1 MKLPANNANHIKVPL
16 SCLKITDNV
25 RMNFDEAEIEELAN
39 SIRQN
44 GLMNPITVR
53 PPETD
58 ADGNKTYEV
67 IAGDR
72 RIRAHQW
79 LCEHGDDF
87 SLIECCIRTGDKWA
101 LQMIENIQ
109 RTDLTPREKENA
121 VAKALEEG
129 LTQTQIADKLSKPIQ
144 WVSDIVAGAK
154 IRKVADAAGLNTEEI
169 TTKTLSQLRSI
180 PADKLQDCLKE
191 LIAEGGTYRVAT
203 RMMQE
208 EKNPETTHVSTIS
221 ENLPNGLYL
230 GVEVD
235 KLGKRL
241 FFKDLL
247 PGKFFILNESTDSLI
262 VYKLCQIVEIYK
274 DCASFSDGT
283 NVSVNDGAS
292 VIQQFV
298 DGNDS
303 NNWIYDISP
312 ETKPFPSTILRFK
325 DDEESVISPS
335 EMSEEERE
343 DEVHRYNNAFAES
356 MRRETPEHDGGNGQE
371 RFAPGTIISH
381 AGKRLFFADLYV
393 GKEFVHANDKNSAQ
407 HLKVCK
413 VSKIDDDCFEYI
425 DGDRCCGECSGS
437 RKKYIDSEVCEHND
451 WIYEIP
457 DDAVAVKVPD
467 MQPVKT
473 ETGNTQS
480 KGGISLRELNKLIVN
495 TSFDKETKVEILF
508 YGKMFSVFS
517 ASFDKKNNRLILA
530 NDPYDSEL
538 PEEKR
543 KGVKNPISKQIQTR
557 WQVFCKSKKIAESEK
572 TAFAFY
578 QELAHF
584 FEDTY
589 ED

>member
-1 MKLPANNANHIKVPL
+1 MKLPTNNANHIKIPL

-67 IAGDR
+67 IAGGR

-154 IRKVADAAGLNTEEI
+154 IRKIADAAGLNTEEI

-180 PADKLQDCLKE
+180 PEEKLESCLTQ
-191 LIAEGGTYRVAT
+191 LIAEGGTYRAAT

-208 EKNPETTHVSTIS
+208 EKNPETTHVSTIN

-230 GVEVD
+230 GAEVD
-235 KLGKRL
+235 KFGKRL

-274 DCASFSDGT
+274 DCAYFSDGT

-292 VIQQFV
+292 VSQKFV

-303 NNWIYDISP
+303 YNWIYDISP

-325 DDEESVISPS
+325 DDEESMISPS
-335 EMSEEERE
+335 EISEEEFYYDEE
-343 DEVHRYNNAFAES
+343 DEN
-356 MRRETPEHDGGNGQE
+356 
-371 RFAPGTIISH
+371 FAPGTIISH

-407 HLKVCK
+407 YLKVCK
-413 VSKIDDDCFEYI
+413 VSKIDGDYFEYI
-425 DGDRCCGECSGS
+425 NGDRCCGKYSGS
-437 RKKYIDSEVCEHND
+437 RKKYIDSEVCEHDD
-451 WIYEIP
+451 WIYAIP
-457 DDAVAVKVPD
+457 DDAVAVEIIDVSTMTKTYTEPQQTHKESD
-467 MQPVKT
+467 SIRAAKEFRQPFNWYLNPSDPNAMSSVL
-473 ETGNTQS
+473 GRLHS
-480 KGGISLRELNKLIVN
+480 YLNKLPIN
-495 TSFDKETKVEILF
+495 TKICIQAGNHTATIQ
-508 YGKMFSVFS
+508 SVVYEPENS
-517 ASFDKKNNRLILA
+517 RLIFRA
-530 NDPYDSEL
+530 FDNEFNEEL
-538 PEEKR
+538 
-543 KGVKNPISKQIQTR
+543 
-557 WQVFCKSKKIAESEK
+557 KSK
-572 TAFAFY
+572 
-578 QELAHF
+578 
-584 FEDTY
+584 
-589 ED
+589 

>member
-1 MKLPANNANHIKVPL
+1 MKLPANNANHIKIPL

-67 IAGDR
+67 IAGGR

-154 IRKVADAAGLNTEEI
+154 IRKIADAAGLNTEEI

-180 PADKLQDCLKE
+180 PEEKLESCLTQ
-191 LIAEGGTYRVAT
+191 LIAEGGTYRAAT

-208 EKNPETTHVSTIS
+208 EKKPATTYVSTIN

-235 KLGKRL
+235 KVGKRL
-241 FFKDLL
+241 FFKDLF
-247 PGKFFILNESTDSLI
+247 PGKFFILNQSTDSLI
-262 VYKLCQIVEIYK
+262 IYKLCQIVQINKEHAY
-274 DCASFSDGT
+274 FSDGT
-283 NVSVNDGAS
+283 KLSVNDGAS
-292 VIQQFV
+292 VSQLFV
-298 DGNDS
+298 DGKNSND
-303 NNWIYDISP
+303 WIYDISP
-312 ETKPFPSTILRFK
+312 ETKPIPSTVLRFK
-325 DDEESVISPS
+325 DDKESIILPS
-335 EMSEEERE
+335 EMSEEEFYDDVDFENENEIDEERE
-343 DEVHRYNNAFAES
+343 RKE
-356 MRRETPEHDGGNGQE
+356 Q
-371 RFAPGTIISH
+371 RFSPGTEIDKI
-381 AGKRLFFADLYV
+381 GERLHFADLWMGRNFILPV
-393 GKEFVHANDKNSAQ
+393 EIEKN
-407 HLKVCK
+407 
-413 VSKIDDDCFEYI
+413 
-425 DGDRCCGECSGS
+425 
-437 RKKYIDSEVCEHND
+437 KKYIVAQVTSFNGNHTQLDCYWWTDERDRKGHNVAEKTTIEDFLIDSDEINSHW
-451 WIYEIP
+451 WIYAIP
-457 DDAVAVKVPD
+457 DDAVAVKVPN

-473 ETGNTQS
+473 EPKPQKILQNSDEIPVINLQSEQPLTVGMLMNELQKIPQSNFVVIKANGNLYEVHYVS
-480 KGGISLRELNKLIVN
+480 I
-495 TSFDKETKVEILF
+495 
-508 YGKMFSVFS
+508 
-517 ASFDKKNNRLILA
+517 KKNNLLLTTYA
-530 NDPYDSEL
+530 D
-538 PEEKR
+538 
-543 KGVKNPISKQIQTR
+543 TR
-557 WQVFCKSKKIAESEK
+557 
-572 TAFAFY
+572 Y
-578 QELAHF
+578 QKL
-584 FEDTY
+584 
-589 ED
+589 

>member
-1 MKLPANNANHIKVPL
+1 MKLTTNNANHIKVPL

-25 RMNFDEAEIEELAN
+25 RMNFDEAEIKELAN

-67 IAGDR
+67 IAGGR

-154 IRKVADAAGLNTEEI
+154 IRKIADAAGLNTEEI

-180 PADKLQDCLKE
+180 PEEKLESCLTQ
-191 LIAEGGTYRVAT
+191 LIAEGGTYRAAT

-208 EKNPETTHVSTIS
+208 EKNPETTHVST
-221 ENLPNGLYL
+221 PD
-230 GVEVD
+230 EV
-235 KLGKRL
+235 
-241 FFKDLL
+241 F
-247 PGKFFILNESTDSLI
+247 
-262 VYKLCQIVEIYK
+262 
-274 DCASFSDGT
+274 
-283 NVSVNDGAS
+283 VS
-292 VIQQFV
+292 
-298 DGNDS
+298 
-303 NNWIYDISP
+303 
-312 ETKPFPSTILRFK
+312 
-325 DDEESVISPS
+325 DDESMISPS
-335 EMSEEERE
+335 EISEEEWE
-343 DEVHRYNNAFAES
+343 DEVPRYDNDFAES

-425 DGDRCCGECSGS
+425 DGDRCCGEYSGS

-473 ETGNTQS
+473 EPGNTQS
-480 KGGISLRELNKLIVN
+480 KGGISLRELNKLILN

>member
-1 MKLPANNANHIKVPL
+1 MKLPANNANHIKIPL

-67 IAGDR
+67 IAGGR

-154 IRKVADAAGLNTEEI
+154 IRKFADSAGLNTEEI

-180 PADKLQDCLKE
+180 PADKLQNCLKE
-191 LIAEGGTYRVAT
+191 LIAEGGTYRAAT

-208 EKNPETTHVSTIS
+208 EKYPETTHVSTIK

-235 KLGKRL
+235 KWGKRL

-262 VYKLCQIVEIYK
+262 VYKLCQIVQINK
-274 DCASFSDGT
+274 DHAYFSDGT
-283 NVSVNDGAS
+283 NLSVNNGAS
-292 VIQQFV
+292 VSQLFV
-298 DGNDS
+298 DGNNS
-303 NNWIYDISP
+303 NDWIYDISS
-312 ETKPFPSTILRFK
+312 ETKPIPSTVLRFK
-325 DDEESVISPS
+325 DDDESMISPS
-335 EMSEEERE
+335 EMSEEEFYDDEEENSRPRVWEELSAEEKSYRMALDQRE
-343 DEVHRYNNAFAES
+343 
-356 MRRETPEHDGGNGQE
+356 G
-371 RFAPGTIISH
+371 RFISGTIIDKV
-381 AGKRLFFADLYV
+381 GKRIYFKDLWSTRKFAKIIKGKITVCSITSEVKNFSHSIDFFYWTNERD
-393 GKEFVHANDKNSAQ
+393 KKDKNIAHKSTVEDF
-407 HLKVCK
+407 L
-413 VSKIDDDCFEYI
+413 
-425 DGDRCCGECSGS
+425 
-437 RKKYIDSEVCEHND
+437 IDSDEINRD
-451 WIYEIP
+451 WWIYAIP
-457 DDAVAVKVPD
+457 DDAVAVENVDFSIRKATSL
-467 MQPVKT
+467 QPPAHEKT
-473 ETGNTQS
+473 NPIQITNTRES
-480 KGGISLRELNKLIVN
+480 GIKIYQLSQIINKLPSS
-495 TSFDKETKVEILF
+495 TPLTILF
-508 YGKMFSVFS
+508 ESKIYKVYSVEY
-517 ASFDKKNNRLILA
+517 DEKKKQLIIA
-530 NDPYDSEL
+530 HDPYDSE
-538 PEEKR
+538 EE
-543 KGVKNPISKQIQTR
+543 
-557 WQVFCKSKKIAESEK
+557 
-572 TAFAFY
+572 
-578 QELAHF
+578 
-584 FEDTY
+584 
-589 ED
+589 

>member
-1 MKLPANNANHIKVPL
+1 MKLPTNNANHIKVPL

-67 IAGDR
+67 IAGGR

-87 SLIECCIRTGDKWA
+87 SLIECCMRTGDKWA

-154 IRKVADAAGLNTEEI
+154 IRKIADEAGLNTEEI

-180 PADKLQDCLKE
+180 PEEKLVSCLTQ
-191 LIAEGGTYRVAT
+191 LIAEGGTYRAAT

-208 EKNPETTHVSTIS
+208 EKNPATTRVSTMN
-221 ENLPNGLYL
+221 ETLP
-230 GVEVD
+230 
-235 KLGKRL
+235 
-241 FFKDLL
+241 
-247 PGKFFILNESTDSLI
+247 I
-262 VYKLCQIVEIYK
+262 
-274 DCASFSDGT
+274 
-283 NVSVNDGAS
+283 
-292 VIQQFV
+292 
-298 DGNDS
+298 
-303 NNWIYDISP
+303 
-312 ETKPFPSTILRFK
+312 RFK
-325 DDEESVISPS
+325 DDDESMISPT
-335 EMSEEERE
+335 EMSEKDFHDDVDFENENEIDEERE
-343 DEVHRYNNAFAES
+343 RKE
-356 MRRETPEHDGGNGQE
+356 Q
-371 RFAPGTIISH
+371 RFIPGTEIDKI
-381 AGKRLFFADLYV
+381 GERLHFADLWMGRNFILPV
-393 GKEFVHANDKNSAQ
+393 PFGNKVEKN
-407 HLKVCK
+407 
-413 VSKIDDDCFEYI
+413 
-425 DGDRCCGECSGS
+425 
-437 RKKYIDSEVCEHND
+437 KKYIVAQVTSFNGNHTQLDCYWWTDERDEKGHNVAEKTTIEDFLIDSEVDVNSHW

-495 TSFDKETKVEILF
+495 TSFDEETKVEILF

-530 NDPYDSEL
+530 HDPYDSEL
-538 PEEKR
+538 PEEKS

-589 ED
+589 KD

>member
-1 MKLPANNANHIKVPL
+1 MKLPANNANHIKIPL

-58 ADGNKTYEV
+58 AEGNKTYEV
-67 IAGDR
+67 IAGGR

-180 PADKLQDCLKE
+180 PEEKLESCLTQ
-191 LIAEGGTYRVAT
+191 LIAEGGTYRAAT

-208 EKNPETTHVSTIS
+208 EKNPATTHVSTPD
-221 ENLPNGLYL
+221 E
-230 GVEVD
+230 D
-235 KLGKRL
+235 
-241 FFKDLL
+241 
-247 PGKFFILNESTDSLI
+247 FIPEDESI
-262 VYKLCQIVEIYK
+262 
-274 DCASFSDGT
+274 
-283 NVSVNDGAS
+283 
-292 VIQQFV
+292 
-298 DGNDS
+298 
-303 NNWIYDISP
+303 
-312 ETKPFPSTILRFK
+312 
-325 DDEESVISPS
+325 ISPS
-335 EMSEEERE
+335 EMNEEEFYE
-343 DEVHRYNNAFAES
+343 DDS
-356 MRRETPEHDGGNGQE
+356 GQE

-413 VSKIDDDCFEYI
+413 VSKIDDDCFKYI
-425 DGDRCCGECSGS
+425 DGDRSCGEYSQS

-451 WIYEIP
+451 WIYAIP
-457 DDAVAVKVPD
+457 DDAVAVENVDFSMTKTNTEPQQAHEESD
-467 MQPVKT
+467 NVKT
-473 ETGNTQS
+473 AKGSILPFNWYLSPSDPNAMRSILGRLPFYMKKMALDTKIYIQAGNHTATIQS
-480 KGGISLRELNKLIVN
+480 VIYEPENSSLIFRAFDNEFNEELK
-495 TSFDKETKVEILF
+495 TK
-508 YGKMFSVFS
+508 
-517 ASFDKKNNRLILA
+517 
-530 NDPYDSEL
+530 
-538 PEEKR
+538 
-543 KGVKNPISKQIQTR
+543 
-557 WQVFCKSKKIAESEK
+557 
-572 TAFAFY
+572 
-578 QELAHF
+578 
-584 FEDTY
+584 
-589 ED
+589 

>member
-1 MKLPANNANHIKVPL
+1 MKLPANNANHIKIPL

-67 IAGDR
+67 IAGGR

-129 LTQTQIADKLSKPIQ
+129 LSQTQIADKLSKPIQ

-180 PADKLQDCLKE
+180 PEEKLESCLTQ
-191 LIAEGGTYRVAT
+191 LIAEGGTYRAAT

-208 EKNPETTHVSTIS
+208 EKNPATTRVSTIN
-221 ENLPNGLYL
+221 ETLPNGLYL
-230 GVEVD
+230 GAEVE
-235 KLGKRL
+235 KFGKRL

-247 PGKFFILNESTDSLI
+247 PGKFFILNKSTDSLI
-262 VYKLCQIVEIYK
+262 VYELCQIVQINK
-274 DCASFSDGT
+274 DHAYFSDGT
-283 NVSVNDGAS
+283 KLSVNNGAS
-292 VIQQFV
+292 VSQQFV
-298 DGNDS
+298 DGNNS
-303 NNWIYDISP
+303 NDWIYEISP
-312 ETKPFPSTILRFK
+312 ETKPIPSPVLGFK
-325 DDEESVISPS
+325 DDDESMISPS
-335 EMSEEERE
+335 EMSEEEFYDDE
-343 DEVHRYNNAFAES
+343 DKNFV
-356 MRRETPEHDGGNGQE
+356 
-371 RFAPGTIISH
+371 PGTIISH

-407 HLKVCK
+407 YLKVCK
-413 VSKIDDDCFEYI
+413 VSKIDGDYFEYI
-425 DGDRCCGECSGS
+425 NGDRCCGKYSGS
-437 RKKYIDSEVCEHND
+437 RRKYIDGEVCEHDD
-451 WIYEIP
+451 WIYAIP
-457 DDAVAVKVPD
+457 DDAVAVEIIDVSTITKTYTEPQQTHKESD
-467 MQPVKT
+467 SIRAAKEFRQPFNWYLNPSDPNAMSSVL
-473 ETGNTQS
+473 GR
-480 KGGISLRELNKLIVN
+480 LHFYLNKLPIN
-495 TSFDKETKVEILF
+495 TKICIQAGNHTATIQ
-508 YGKMFSVFS
+508 SVVYEPENS
-517 ASFDKKNNRLILA
+517 RLIFRA
-530 NDPYDSEL
+530 FDNEFNEEL
-538 PEEKR
+538 
-543 KGVKNPISKQIQTR
+543 
-557 WQVFCKSKKIAESEK
+557 KSK
-572 TAFAFY
+572 
-578 QELAHF
+578 
-584 FEDTY
+584 
-589 ED
+589 

>member
-1 MKLPANNANHIKVPL
+1 MKLSANNAKHIKIPL

-67 IAGDR
+67 IAGGR

-180 PADKLQDCLKE
+180 PEEKLESCLTQ
-191 LIAEGGTYRVAT
+191 LIAEGGTYRAAT

-208 EKNPETTHVSTIS
+208 EKNPATTHVSTIN

-235 KLGKRL
+235 KFGKRL
-241 FFKDLL
+241 FFKDLF
-247 PGKFFILNESTDSLI
+247 PGKFFILNQSTDSLI
-262 VYKLCQIVEIYK
+262 IYKLCQIVQINK
-274 DCASFSDGT
+274 DHAYFSDGT
-283 NVSVNDGAS
+283 KLSVNDGAS
-292 VIQQFV
+292 VCQQFV
-298 DGNDS
+298 DGNRS
-303 NNWIYDISP
+303 NNWIYDISS
-312 ETKPFPSTILRFK
+312 ETKPFPSTVLRFK
-325 DDEESVISPS
+325 DDDESIISPS
-335 EMSEEERE
+335 EMSEEEFYDDDEDFENENEIDEERE
-343 DEVHRYNNAFAES
+343 RKE
-356 MRRETPEHDGGNGQE
+356 Q
-371 RFAPGTIISH
+371 RFSPGTEIDKI
-381 AGKRLFFADLYV
+381 GERLHFADLWMGRNFILPV
-393 GKEFVHANDKNSAQ
+393 EVEKN
-407 HLKVCK
+407 
-413 VSKIDDDCFEYI
+413 
-425 DGDRCCGECSGS
+425 
-437 RKKYIDSEVCEHND
+437 KKYIVAQVTSFNGNHTQLDCYWWTDERDGKGHNVAEKTTIEDFLIDSDEINSHW
-451 WIYEIP
+451 WIYAIP
-457 DDAVAVKVPD
+457 DDAVAVHQVDHNPIPKTNTEP
-467 MQPVKT
+467 QQAHEESNNVKAAKGSILPFNWYLSPSDPNAMRSILGRLPFYMKKMALDT
-473 ETGNTQS
+473 QICIQAGNHTATIQS
-480 KGGISLRELNKLIVN
+480 VIYEPENS
-495 TSFDKETKVEILF
+495 
-508 YGKMFSVFS
+508 
-517 ASFDKKNNRLILA
+517 RLIFRA
-530 NDPYDSEL
+530 FDNEFNEEL
-538 PEEKR
+538 KA
-543 KGVKNPISKQIQTR
+543 K
-557 WQVFCKSKKIAESEK
+557 
-572 TAFAFY
+572 
-578 QELAHF
+578 
-584 FEDTY
+584 
-589 ED
+589 

>member
-1 MKLPANNANHIKVPL
+1 MKLPTNNANHIKVPL

-25 RMNFDEAEIEELAN
+25 RMNFDEAEIEELAK

-67 IAGDR
+67 IAGGR

-129 LTQTQIADKLSKPIQ
+129 LSQTQIADKLSKPIQ

-191 LIAEGGTYRVAT
+191 LIAEGGTYRAAT

-208 EKNPETTHVSTIS
+208 EKNPATTYVSTPDEVFIS
-221 ENLPNGLYL
+221 
-230 GVEVD
+230 
-235 KLGKRL
+235 
-241 FFKDLL
+241 
-247 PGKFFILNESTDSLI
+247 
-262 VYKLCQIVEIYK
+262 
-274 DCASFSDGT
+274 
-283 NVSVNDGAS
+283 
-292 VIQQFV
+292 
-298 DGNDS
+298 
-303 NNWIYDISP
+303 
-312 ETKPFPSTILRFK
+312 
-325 DDEESVISPS
+325 DDESMISPS
-335 EMSEEERE
+335 EISEEEWE
-343 DEVHRYNNAFAES
+343 DEDHRYDNAFAES
-356 MRRETPEHDGGNGQE
+356 MRRETPEHDGGSGQE

-393 GKEFVHANDKNSAQ
+393 GKEFVYANDKNSAQ

-413 VSKIDDDCFEYI
+413 VSKIDDDCFEFI
-425 DGDRCCGECSGS
+425 NGDRCCGEYSSS
-437 RKKYIDSEVCEHND
+437 RKKYIDSEVCKHND

-457 DDAVAVKVPD
+457 DDAVAVKVSD

-495 TSFDKETKVEILF
+495 TSFDKESKVEILF

-538 PEEKR
+538 PEEKS

-589 ED
+589 EN

>member
-1 MKLPANNANHIKVPL
+1 MKLPANNANHIKIPL

-67 IAGDR
+67 IAGGR

-154 IRKVADAAGLNTEEI
+154 IRKIADAAGLNTEEI

-191 LIAEGGTYRVAT
+191 LIAEGGTYRAAT

-208 EKNPETTHVSTIS
+208 EKNPATTHASTPDEDFIS
-221 ENLPNGLYL
+221 
-230 GVEVD
+230 
-235 KLGKRL
+235 
-241 FFKDLL
+241 
-247 PGKFFILNESTDSLI
+247 
-262 VYKLCQIVEIYK
+262 
-274 DCASFSDGT
+274 
-283 NVSVNDGAS
+283 
-292 VIQQFV
+292 
-298 DGNDS
+298 
-303 NNWIYDISP
+303 
-312 ETKPFPSTILRFK
+312 
-325 DDEESVISPS
+325 DDESLISPS
-335 EMSEEERE
+335 EMSEEEFYDDEE
-343 DEVHRYNNAFAES
+343 DEN
-356 MRRETPEHDGGNGQE
+356 
-371 RFAPGTIISH
+371 FAPGTIISH

-413 VSKIDDDCFEYI
+413 VSKIDDDCFKYI
-425 DGDRCCGECSGS
+425 DGDRSCGEYSQS

-451 WIYEIP
+451 WIYAIP

-467 MQPVKT
+467 MQLVKT
-473 ETGNTQS
+473 EPKPQKILHNSDEIPVINLPSEQPLTVGMLMNELQKIPQS
-480 KGGISLRELNKLIVN
+480 N
-495 TSFDKETKVEILF
+495 F
-508 YGKMFSVFS
+508 VFIKANENLYEVHYVS
-517 ASFDKKNNRLILA
+517 IKKNNLLITTYA
-530 NDPYDSEL
+530 DT
-538 PEEKR
+538 K
-543 KGVKNPISKQIQTR
+543 
-557 WQVFCKSKKIAESEK
+557 
-572 TAFAFY
+572 Y
-578 QELAHF
+578 QKL
-584 FEDTY
+584 
-589 ED
+589 

>member
-67 IAGDR
+67 IAGGR

-129 LTQTQIADKLSKPIQ
+129 LTQTQIAEKLSKPIQ

-180 PADKLQDCLKE
+180 PEEKLESCLTQ
-191 LIAEGGTYRVAT
+191 LIAEGGTYRAAT

-208 EKNPETTHVSTIS
+208 EKNPATTHVSTIS

-247 PGKFFILNESTDSLI
+247 PGKFFILNQSTDSLI
-262 VYKLCQIVEIYK
+262 VYKLCQIVKINK
-274 DCASFSDGT
+274 DHAYFSDGT
-283 NVSVNDGAS
+283 KLSVNDGAS
-292 VIQQFV
+292 VSQQFV
-298 DGNDS
+298 DGNRS
-303 NNWIYDISP
+303 NDWIYDISP
-312 ETKPFPSTILRFK
+312 ESKPLPSTVLRFK
-325 DDEESVISPS
+325 DDEESMISPS
-335 EMSEEERE
+335 EMSEEEFYDDEEEKSRPRVWEELSEEEKSARIALDQRE
-343 DEVHRYNNAFAES
+343 
-356 MRRETPEHDGGNGQE
+356 G
-371 RFAPGTIISH
+371 RFISGTIINKV
-381 AGKRLFFADLYV
+381 GKRLYFRDLWSTRHFAKFIEGKITVCSITSEVKKFSHSIDFFYWTNERDN
-393 GKEFVHANDKNSAQ
+393 KDKNIAHKSTVEDF
-407 HLKVCK
+407 L
-413 VSKIDDDCFEYI
+413 
-425 DGDRCCGECSGS
+425 
-437 RKKYIDSEVCEHND
+437 IDSDKINRD
-451 WIYEIP
+451 WWIYAIP
-457 DDAVAVKVPD
+457 DDAVAVENVDFSMTKTNTEAQQAHKESDSVKAAKEFR
-467 MQPVKT
+467 QPF
-473 ETGNTQS
+473 NWY
-480 KGGISLRELNKLIVN
+480 LRPSDPNAM
-495 TSFDKETKVEILF
+495 S
-508 YGKMFSVFS
+508 SVLGRLPS
-517 ASFDKKNNRLILA
+517 CINRLPINTKICIQAGNHTAEIQSVIYEPENSRLIFRA
-530 NDPYDSEL
+530 FDNEFNEEL
-538 PEEKR
+538 
-543 KGVKNPISKQIQTR
+543 
-557 WQVFCKSKKIAESEK
+557 KSK
-572 TAFAFY
+572 
-578 QELAHF
+578 
-584 FEDTY
+584 
-589 ED
+589 